1 MAISR
6 SLIHIINALHL
17 LLLHLAVSQYNI
29 VTVGSQ
35 SSNIIR
41 SLPGFSGNL
50 PFKLETGYVGVGDG
64 DEIQLF
70 YYFIESERNPE
81 EDPLVLWLTGGPGC
95 SAFSG
100 LIYEIG
106 PLTFDYEISS
116 WNSTTLLYNPYS
128 WTKVANII
136 FLDAPVGTGFSYA
149 TTWQAYYT
157 GDRLSAATN
166 YNFLRKWLMT
176 HPKFLKN
183 PLYVAGDSFSGIVVP
198 ITVQE
203 INNGNEVG
211 VEPLMNL
218 KGYMLG
224 NPLTDEHVDHNSKV
238 EFSYRKALISDQL
251 YESAKINCKGEYINI
266 DIENA
271 LCRKDIEIFH
281 ECTANLSISHI
292 LEPQCP
298 VTASPRPAL
307 LKLHPSRAL
316 IEDDH
321 SINLLLSLSHL
332 PNDHPSMCRDF
343 HYFYSGYWANDQTV
357 QNALQIRKG
366 SKERWSRCNRTLAYN
381 FEVSSSTDYH
391 RNLMNKGYRV
401 LVYSGDQDIIVPYV
415 GTLEWI
421 GALNL
426 TVAHAWKPW
435 FVDGQVAGYTVHYRS
450 KKHDLTFATVKDA
463 GHTAPEYKPKECLAM
478 VDRWL
483 AHKPVYSQ

>member
-17 LLLHLAVSQYNI
+17 LLLHLAVSQYNM

-100 LIYEIG
+100 LIYEIVWEVC
-106 PLTFDYEISS
+106 TTCNSS
-116 WNSTTLLYNPYS
+116 RCL
-128 WTKVANII
+128 
-136 FLDAPVGTGFSYA
+136 
-149 TTWQAYYT
+149 
-157 GDRLSAATN
+157 
-166 YNFLRKWLMT
+166 WLMT

-426 TVAHAWKPW
+426 TVAHAWTPW

-478 VDRWL
+478 VDRWF